1 MPDFSKTLESQTK
14 LVHRCWGLFNL
25 TYEQKLCRC
34 GFIIMKISRIVKKEN
49 RSEFYFCK
57 FLYKLMVG
65 QLRQND
71 RALTYW
77 ILRKKK
83 RNGNDSNSHHMCFQ
97 KCRPQFSVNLDK
109 GLHSAWGIVMGKVT
123 KPFANRLLLLSTVVN
138 SFHNSWWWWFLLT
151 RVNCSLHFGITFLV
165 LWFSLQKNSLD

>member
-1 MPDFSKTLESQTK
+1 
-14 LVHRCWGLFNL
+14 
-25 TYEQKLCRC
+25 
-34 GFIIMKISRIVKKEN
+34 
-49 RSEFYFCK
+49 
-57 FLYKLMVG
+57 MVG

-138 SFHNSWWWWFLLT
+138 SFPNFCWWWFLLT
-151 RVNCSLHFGITFLV
+151 RVNCSLHF
-165 LWFSLQKNSLD
+165 WFSGSVCKRIHRTKDCTEPGSPYTSTMFEKTEIYINYSRVWTWKYTACNNIFDLILMSKLKV